1 MQMSSLSLS
10 LQSLSWPGAEHSR
23 DLPMVYIS
31 PSDLGV
37 PGGNL
42 GQVFFLKFNSDHM
55 MTFDIDQT
63 DWPGEQEKILY
74 FLQI

>member
-1 MQMSSLSLS
+1 
-10 LQSLSWPGAEHSR
+10 
-23 DLPMVYIS
+23 MVYIS

-42 GQVFFLKFNSDHM
+42 GQVFFLKFNSDNM